1 VLSPTGS
8 TGEIKPLSVADL
20 TLKIKT
26 LLESA
31 IEACWVE
38 GEISNLTYASS
49 GHVYFT
55 LKDARS
61 QVGCAAWR
69 SKAQSFPL
77 RLENGMKLLCFGSVQ
92 VYEPR
97 GQYQLI
103 IDRVIPAGT
112 GMLQLQFE
120 ELKRKLS
127 AEGLFDEDK
136 KRPLPMYPN
145 RIGIVTSPTG
155 AVIEDMLRILGERW
169 PVAEVVLY
177 PVKVQGEGSALE
189 IATAIQQFNKFCG
202 LDASERLQVDV
213 MIIGRGGGSLEDLW
227 SFNEEIVVRAV
238 AASEIPIVS
247 AVGHEIDFS
256 LSDFAADVRAPTPT
270 GAAQMVTPS
279 RDETLASLED
289 QRRSM
294 TGILQRRLRTERQRI
309 EQLMKRSGF
318 RRPIDRL
325 MQLSQR
331 LDDLDRRSMLAF
343 KTILS
348 RSSEKINS
356 LTMRFEALNPLR
368 LLARGFAVVKKSDG
382 TIVRSPKQAQPGTA
396 LTILVQEGEIFATT
410 MEQV

>member
-1 VLSPTGS
+1 MLSPTGS

>member
-1 VLSPTGS
+1 
-8 TGEIKPLSVADL
+8 
-20 TLKIKT
+20 
-26 LLESA
+26 
-31 IEACWVE
+31 
-38 GEISNLTYASS
+38 
-49 GHVYFT
+49 
-55 LKDARS
+55 
-61 QVGCAAWR
+61 
-69 SKAQSFPL
+69 
-77 RLENGMKLLCFGSVQ
+77 
-92 VYEPR
+92 
-97 GQYQLI
+97 
-103 IDRVIPAGT
+103 
-112 GMLQLQFE
+112 
-120 ELKRKLS
+120 
-127 AEGLFDEDK
+127 
-136 KRPLPMYPN
+136 
-145 RIGIVTSPTG
+145 
-155 AVIEDMLRILGERW
+155 MLRILGERW